1 MDNLKAQ
8 PIVIGFSHYNT
19 LGLLR
24 SPGEAGYRPTLV
36 LIRERDSDLSSFVA
50 KSKYIGTCYFTSE
63 DKLIE
68 TLKISK

>member
-24 SPGEAGYRPTLV
+24 SLGEAGYRPTLV

-50 KSKYIGTCYFTSE
+50 KE
-63 DKLIE
+63 
-68 TLKISK
+68 